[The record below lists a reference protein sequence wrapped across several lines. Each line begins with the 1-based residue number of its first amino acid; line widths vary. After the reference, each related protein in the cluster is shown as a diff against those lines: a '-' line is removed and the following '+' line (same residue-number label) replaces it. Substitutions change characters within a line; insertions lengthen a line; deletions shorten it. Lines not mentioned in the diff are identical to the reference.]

1 MFATPEALLFRK
13 ALVPIM
19 QQAGNAI
26 MDVYD
31 SGYFDVQSK
40 SDDSPVTTADRR
52 AHHII
57 EKALITIQGQ
67 YPVLSEE
74 GRLASLEERQHWPRY
89 WLVDPLDGTKEF
101 LNRTGEFTV
110 NIALIEK
117 HKPVFG
123 IVFVPASGECYF
135 GGRDVGT
142 WKANILVEETIDWRP
157 VQTVSVDKTKPIK
170 VVASRRHGSE
180 QMNRLLANL
189 EAMGTPFELVN
200 VGSSLKICLLAEG
213 KADWYPRLAPTC
225 EWDTAA
231 AQAVLEGAGGIL
243 VREDF
248 VPLRYNEKESLLNP
262 YFHSF
267 GDPHFNWEALL

>member
-1 MFATPEALLFRK
+1 MIAIQEALRLRK
-13 ALVPIM
+13 ELVPVM
-19 QQAGNAI
+19 QRAGDVI

-31 SGYFDVQSK
+31 SGHFDVQSK
-40 SDDSPVTTADRR
+40 ADDSPVTKADKL
-52 AHHII
+52 AHQII
-57 EKALITIQGQ
+57 QRSLTHFQES
-67 YPVLSEE
+67 YPILSEE
-74 GRLASLEERQHWPRY
+74 GRLAPLEERQHWPRY

-110 NIALIEK
+110 NVALIEK
-117 HKPVFG
+117 HQPILG
-123 IVFVPASGECYF
+123 IVYVPASGECYF
-135 GGRDVGT
+135 GGKDVGT
-142 WKANILVEETIDWRP
+142 WKANIRENAEPEWQSITAIRVNKT
-157 VQTVSVDKTKPIK
+157 QTLK

-180 QMNRLLANL
+180 KMTALLANL
-189 EAMGTPFELVN
+189 EAIEHPFELVN

-248 VPLRYNEKESLLNP
+248 VPLTYNEKESLLNP
-262 YFHSF
+262 YFHCF
-267 GDPHFNWEALL
+267 GDPDFNWRELL